1 MELVELP
8 GLPRGDFLSDRIGDR
23 AHGIWRHVHAD
34 GGSQMMFDVTHGHPT
49 GIQAHD
55 HAIDIR

>member
-1 MELVELP
+1 MELVGLP

-34 GGSQMMFDVTHGHPT
+34 GGGQMMFDVTHGHCAC
-49 GIQAHD
+49 IQTND
-55 HAIDIR
+55 HVIDIR